1 MASQIRS
8 LFDNPKSADIMLRVD
23 GKIYH
28 GHTCIMIATS
38 AYLAHKFRVPE
49 LSDHCENLLT
59 QMWDRRMWRITL
71 KVSKW
76 LRLNNLRQEIL
87 KFLWS
92 KGVDK
97 LFNSRI
103 SKFIEE
109 GDIKEIIKLAENEK
123 ERILTSVKEEQQQQ
137 QETPDDENMQDYY
150 QQRNERKKTIMKT
163 TMKNRELNN
172 REENQK
178 GNQEGVVVNKRRM
191 DKDNIVSDYD
201 ENEKLLQIKKRNNFI
216 PEIPNCR
223 PPGGL
228 KRNLSELSDSCYGA
242 QSKKRDFPNK
252 KFPNLIKSIKGF
264 SNKKDKIYCQNPEC
278 SKIISGGGTTVLNFC
293 SNNCQL
299 SVDNDFFDRRQQID
313 SYSGTNNDRF
323 NSNGLNGLNNSNR
336 RLFSSTS
343 SSSRQSTIFN
353 NHINEDDENDSSKV
367 TCPNC
372 TYYIRDGRTA
382 CEICGTSVRKGIFDK
397 KKKKINKFME
407 DDDLYFKPKIIDSN
421 NSDNKSNSNSNKSSN
436 KSFGNNRLTKSSKSK
451 TKSTSN
457 LNNSKIQIFGDQ
469 IQCPICFYL
478 NHNLMN
484 KCEICYSELNPVDD
498 NDFSWI
504 ADIEESFKVE
514 CPTCSYSNNP
524 NAAQCE
530 MCYSPIDEKEF
541 KDLTESVQCPT
552 CTFINNSSLI
562 TCEICNVELPGGA
575 ELKRIYIE
583 LYTNTTRMM
592 ILNKDDPDYIAISQ
606 RFLVG
611 LPRARI
617 NAILRLQ
624 MPKKLVDAHEQYKQQ
639 TGFPTH
645 QMFHGTNVR
654 CNPERYYGQPGW
666 EYCKDNCGLCG
677 ISQYGMWF
685 ARHSSVSLGYCGNV
699 AIKAMFSVDIVSQTA
714 QNIIIVDK
722 EAVIILLLLHLVSMD
737 NSIND
742 KRIKE
747 TCKEE
752 RKYRKKK

>member
-1 MASQIRS
+1 MSQ
-8 LFDNPKSADIMLRVD
+8 
-23 GKIYH
+23 
-28 GHTCIMIATS
+28 
-38 AYLAHKFRVPE
+38 
-49 LSDHCENLLT
+49 
-59 QMWDRRMWRITL
+59 
-71 KVSKW
+71 
-76 LRLNNLRQEIL
+76 
-87 KFLWS
+87 
-92 KGVDK
+92 
-97 LFNSRI
+97 
-103 SKFIEE
+103 
-109 GDIKEIIKLAENEK
+109 
-123 ERILTSVKEEQQQQ
+123 
-137 QETPDDENMQDYY
+137 
-150 QQRNERKKTIMKT
+150 
-163 TMKNRELNN
+163 
-172 REENQK
+172 
-178 GNQEGVVVNKRRM
+178 
-191 DKDNIVSDYD
+191 
-201 ENEKLLQIKKRNNFI
+201 
-216 PEIPNCR
+216 
-223 PPGGL
+223 
-228 KRNLSELSDSCYGA
+228 
-242 QSKKRDFPNK
+242 DFPNK

-382 CEICGTSVRKGIFDK
+382 CEICG
-397 KKKKINKFME
+397 
-407 DDDLYFKPKIIDSN
+407 
-421 NSDNKSNSNSNKSSN
+421 
-436 KSFGNNRLTKSSKSK
+436 LTKSSKSK

-677 ISQYGMWF
+677 ISQYGNLCRVSKHGGRMWF

-737 NSIND
+737 NSVCITN
-742 KRIKE
+742 
-747 TCKEE
+747 
-752 RKYRKKK
+752 YF